1 MGFLGCE
8 GGKMVQENNNYVL
21 IGFMGTGKSTV
32 GKLLAATL
40 QTDFYDVDQEI
51 EKANGKSVQDI
62 FSQKGEG
69 YFRQEETRI
78 IKALSWQQGKV
89 LALGGGAVLNPENVH
104 WLKQNGYFIRLTAS
118 LASIVQRVEANTKER
133 PLLQGEDLAARIQ
146 HLLQERES
154 SYAAVADLT
163 VETSGLTANE
173 VVQYIISRCGARG

>member
-104 WLKQNGYFIRLTAS
+104 
-118 LASIVQRVEANTKER
+118 
-133 PLLQGEDLAARIQ
+133 
-146 HLLQERES
+146 
-154 SYAAVADLT
+154 
-163 VETSGLTANE
+163 
-173 VVQYIISRCGARG
+173 